1 MEHNNQDLGL
11 VAGAKLKCLLKER
24 GMTQEDFA
32 DEFGVDVRTIRRW
45 VKGGMYDLRQLQQI
59 ADFLKLT
66 FLLSSLNGRIDFY
79 TSEEQDKSC
88 PVSFLLFCAI
98 IKSQKQRRR

>member
-32 DEFGVDVRTIRRW
+32 FEFGVDVRTIRRW
-45 VKGGMYDLRQLQQI
+45 VKGGVYDLRQLQQF
-59 ADFLKLT
+59 ADF
-66 FLLSSLNGRIDFY
+66 FEMDVFAILS
-79 TSEEQDKSC
+79 
-88 PVSFLLFCAI
+88 
-98 IKSQKQRRR
+98 

>member
-1 MEHNNQDLGL
+1 MEHNHQDLGL

-24 GMTQEDFA
+24 GMTQQDFA

-59 ADFLKLT
+59 ADF
-66 FLLSSLNGRIDFY
+66 FEIDVFAILS
-79 TSEEQDKSC
+79 
-88 PVSFLLFCAI
+88 
-98 IKSQKQRRR
+98 